1 MSGAIQNE
9 TLLQKLLEHADE
21 KRMHSQEPVFGVT
34 ELRDLPYFAENGTVR
49 LLDVYLPQNAVG
61 MLPII
66 VDVHG
71 GAWYCGSKDTNRYYG
86 MYLASQGFAVIN
98 VDYQPAQYDDLRHQV
113 SDLFCAFK

>member
-71 GAWYCGSKDTNRYYG
+71 GVLRQ
-86 MYLASQGFAVIN
+86 QGNEPVLWDVSRFAGIR
-98 VDYQPAQYDDLRHQV
+98 RHQRRLSAGAV
-113 SDLFCAFK
+113 